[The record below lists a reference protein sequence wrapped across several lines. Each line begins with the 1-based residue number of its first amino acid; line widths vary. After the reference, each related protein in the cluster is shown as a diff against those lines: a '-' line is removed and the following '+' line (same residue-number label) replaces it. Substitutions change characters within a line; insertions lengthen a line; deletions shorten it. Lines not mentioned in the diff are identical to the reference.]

1 MLTVS
6 YVHIMILNHF
16 YSPFPPLIPIL
27 SSAEVFL
34 LPNESPVALKSVF
47 LCDLRS
53 LVIVAHMSMAG
64 RLFTETSATCEWL
77 HH

>member
-1 MLTVS
+1 
-6 YVHIMILNHF
+6 MILSHF

-34 LPNESPVALKSVF
+34 PNESPVALKSVF
-47 LCDLRS
+47 VCDLRS
-53 LVIVAHMSMAG
+53 LVIVAHMSMVG